1 MPAVLHSGGN
11 RPRKPMNLKT
21 YELFTRPFKL
31 AFGNTMFSIFLR
43 PIRQFAQA
51 LVANDSAHQ
60 VAWGFVLGM
69 AIGLVP
75 KGNLLAV
82 LLGSSLLGLRVN
94 KPAGLMGAGL
104 FTGMGLLLDP
114 LAHRIGA
121 FLLAWQPLY
130 SLHTALFDSAISPWL
145 GLNNTVVVGQ
155 LVIAFY
161 LAYPTYCLAHLFSL
175 RVQARLSRWLLRF
188 RAVRLLRGAE
198 LGTQWGVDG

>member
-1 MPAVLHSGGN
+1 
-11 RPRKPMNLKT
+11 
-21 YELFTRPFKL
+21 
-31 AFGNTMFSIFLR
+31 MFSFFLR

-51 LVANDSAHQ
+51 LVANDSAGQ

-75 KGNLLAV
+75 KGNFVAV
-82 LLGSSLLGLRVN
+82 LLGMMLLGLRVN

-104 FTGMGLLLDP
+104 FACVGMLLDS
-114 LAHRIGA
+114 LAHRIGS
-121 FLLAWQPLY
+121 FLLAWPPLQN
-130 SLHTALFDSAISPWL
+130 LHTALFDTAISPWL

-155 LVIAFY
+155 LVIALY
-161 LAYPTYCLAHLFSL
+161 LAYPAYCLAHLFSL

-198 LGTQWGVDG
+198 LGTQWGIDG